1 MNEKELAKIVESTIN
16 DYSFNPR
23 EFAANVMSFHPT
35 LQQTFARLMKETFLA
50 FAEKSYFDARNKN
63 TVQLAKEIKPILET
77 NVLPFI

>member
-50 FAEKSYFDARNKN
+50 FAEKSHFDLRNAK
-63 TVQLAKEIKPILET
+63 TVTLAKELKPILEKAC
-77 NVLPFI
+77 LPFV